1 MAGAVA
7 VGAVVGV
14 VVLVVVVV
22 VVVVLVVVPVSD
34 RLRDGQ
40 CQCLQFFLRDSGYGR
55 FLSKCYRVRTK

>member
-1 MAGAVA
+1 MA

-14 VVLVVVVV
+14 VVLVVVV

-40 CQCLQFFLRDSGYGR
+40 CQCLQFFFARFRLRAFSVKV
-55 FLSKCYRVRTK
+55 L

>member
-40 CQCLQFFLRDSGYGR
+40 CQCLQFFFARFRLRAFSVKV
-55 FLSKCYRVRTK
+55 L